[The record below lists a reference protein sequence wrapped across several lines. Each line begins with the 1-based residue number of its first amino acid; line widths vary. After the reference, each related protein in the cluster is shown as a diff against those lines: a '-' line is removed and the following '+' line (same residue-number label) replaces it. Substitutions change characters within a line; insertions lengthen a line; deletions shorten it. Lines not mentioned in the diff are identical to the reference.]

1 VDSGAL
7 YVGPPN
13 QDYSDAYNPGY
24 SIFKANK
31 ASRKPVVYVGAND
44 GMFHAFDAQLVA
56 SGARSCLPW
65 FRTQLFL
72 AQTKSLESGLRAL
85 SDKSYLHRYYVNATP
100 FSRDVDFKR
109 AGGTIESNAASHDW
123 RTLLVLG
130 WARVAGV
137 T

>member
-1 VDSGAL
+1 
-7 YVGPPN
+7 
-13 QDYSDAYNPGY
+13 
-24 SIFKANK
+24 
-31 ASRKPVVYVGAND
+31 
-44 GMFHAFDAQLVA
+44 LVA
-56 SGARSCLPW
+56 SGGKE
-65 FRTQLFL
+65 LFAVVPNAAFL
-72 AQTKSLESGLRAL
+72 GPDESLESGLRAL

-100 FSRDVDFKR
+100 FSRDVDFKQ